1 MLEGTF
7 NIKSRI
13 NLLKELID
21 LVKWSWLYIL
31 GAAYFCPNYCSAD
44 HVHYAHNIE
53 FICDNDTI
61 CSHYIYRNFKKDTIW
76 QSKIKE

>member
-31 GAAYFCPNYCSAD
+31 GAAPTFVLTIVVLIMSIKLIILNLYVITILY
-44 HVHYAHNIE
+44 VVTT
-53 FICDNDTI
+53 FIRI
-61 CSHYIYRNFKKDTIW
+61 LKRIRHGKAK
-76 QSKIKE
+76 

>member
-31 GAAYFCPNYCSAD
+31 GAAPTFVLTTVVLIMCIMHIILNL
-44 HVHYAHNIE
+44 YAIAILYVVTT
-53 FICDNDTI
+53 FIGTLKRI
-61 CSHYIYRNFKKDTIW
+61 THGKAK
-76 QSKIKE
+76 

>member
-1 MLEGTF
+1 MLWDTF

-31 GAAYFCPNYCSAD
+31 GAAPTFVLTIVVLIMSIMLIILNLYVITILY
-44 HVHYAHNIE
+44 VVTT
-53 FICDNDTI
+53 FIGILKRITNG
-61 CSHYIYRNFKKDTIW
+61 KAK
-76 QSKIKE
+76 

>member
-1 MLEGTF
+1 MLWDTF

-31 GAAYFCPNYCSAD
+31 GAAPTFALTIVVLIMSIMLIILNLYVITILY
-44 HVHYAHNIE
+44 VVTT
-53 FICDNDTI
+53 FIGILKRITNG
-61 CSHYIYRNFKKDTIW
+61 KAK
-76 QSKIKE
+76 